1 MQTDNKLLDDLAKL
15 ATGAA
20 GALTGV
26 REEAEAAVK
35 ARVERMLTGLD
46 LVGREEFEA
55 VREMAAL
62 ARQENEQLKARVAE
76 LEAALKRTA
85 AKKTAARRRTG
96 AAKTPAARRKAD

>member
-20 GALTGV
+20 GA
-26 REEAEAAVK
+26 
-35 ARVERMLTGLD
+35 LTGLD